1 MMRVVTTGGGNERE
15 YGMKLKAFCMRSGSR
30 RQGGLLI
37 VGGSLSSIVESRD
50 CILCDIFGQT

>member
-1 MMRVVTTGGGNERE
+1 MTTGGGNERE
-15 YGMKLKAFCMRSGSR
+15 YGVKLKAFCMRSGSR

-37 VGGSLSSIVESRD
+37 VGGSLSSIVESQD